1 MAETRTDK
9 GPEAPKSESEQKSGN
24 GTAKKPAKPRRSAK
38 SRANE
43 ALARKYF
50 DAVAARDPAAMA
62 GFWVDDGVLD
72 LVPVAVVR
80 GPSGVKQIFS
90 EMFAAV
96 PDMDMHV
103 DRVVA
108 DDTTAVVQWR
118 LEGTFDGGPF
128 QGVDSTG
135 RRLDLRGVDLLDIED
150 DKLVRNTAF
159 FDGAAF
165 ARGIGM
171 LPAQDSGA
179 ERAMKS
185 AFNAATKVR
194 KALAERGIGQ
204 T

>member
-1 MAETRTDK
+1 MAETSTEK
-9 GPEAPKSESEQKSGN
+9 GPEAPGSESREKSGN
-24 GTAKKPAKPRRSAK
+24 SAPKKPAKPRRSAK

-50 DAVAARDPAAMA
+50 DAAAARDPDAMA
-62 GFWVDDGVLD
+62 SFWADDGVDD
-72 LVPVAVVR
+72 LVPVGVVR
-80 GPSGVKQIFS
+80 GPSGVKALFT

-96 PDMDMHV
+96 PDMEMLV
-103 DRVVA
+103 ERVVA

-118 LEGTFDGGPF
+118 MEGTFTGAPF
-128 QGVDSTG
+128 QGVEATG
-135 RRLDLRGVDLLDIED
+135 RRLELRGVDVLDVED
-150 DKLVRNTAF
+150 DKLVRNTAV

-185 AFNAATKVR
+185 AFNSVTKVR